1 LKALGRHILAE
12 FFDCDGEL
20 LKDTSFIENEMGAAA
35 EACGATIV
43 ESCFHTFNPFG
54 VSGAVVISESHLTI
68 HTWPEYNYAAVDI
81 FTCGDTVDPWLAC
94 EHLKTSLKSQEVDV
108 VELNRG
114 ELSKDK
120 VLRHRAMM
128 IAEDKI

>member
-1 LKALGRHILAE
+1 MKALGRHILAE
-12 FFDCDGEL
+12 FFDCDAEL
-20 LKDTSFIENEMGAAA
+20 LKDTTFIENEMGAAA

-68 HTWPEYNYAAVDI
+68 HTWPEHKYAAVDI

-94 EHLKTSLKSQEVDV
+94 EHLKKSLKSNQVDV

-120 VLRHRAMM
+120 VLKHHAVM